1 MLIKVD
7 DAIPGGIYLDKETS
21 TYADSNDIINL
32 AILNEDSDTL
42 TLTAD
47 VIARLLKL
55 NDSETEVYKVLLNII
70 KETGRNQ
77 SLITHVI
84 DKAIEHYGKTMR
96 AYYKAIKGLIEK
108 RVVSSCGVDYIK
120 ININYNF
127 SDKFNTE
134 PKFIVIRLT
143 DNR

>member
-1 MLIKVD
+1 
-7 DAIPGGIYLDKETS
+7 
-21 TYADSNDIINL
+21 
-32 AILNEDSDTL
+32 
-42 TLTAD
+42 
-47 VIARLLKL
+47 
-55 NDSETEVYKVLLNII
+55 
-70 KETGRNQ
+70 
-77 SLITHVI
+77 
-84 DKAIEHYGKTMR
+84 MR